1 LCGAGENHLSDEPET
16 AVEPAQR
23 VQIKISIA
31 KQLLARSATAV
42 TSSILFACVS
52 GTMLH
57 FNADNR
63 LVVLWILSVV
73 LSGCLAI
80 FYLIVAK
87 KHPFNAQNIDK
98 YLFFNTFNALC
109 AGIAWGV
116 GMVLLTDLESNQ
128 SIAITFLIVSCF
140 GAAAIISH
148 GAYPRSY
155 GAAALPALLIYS
167 ANLLFFAPAP
177 QNLLG
182 FVSLL
187 LLVAYFL
194 IAINLHRNLLA
205 TLILREQ
212 QKKMMS
218 ELRTQRDAIRRANE
232 NKTRFLAT
240 TSHDFAQPLHTMG
253 NYISA
258 LRNSLTEPQ
267 QHELLQKLEASW
279 RSMGNLLDGLLDI
292 SRLEAGAIVQNRQ
305 PVDLTRLVQ
314 NFVDEYSETA
324 KQKHIELRTQLDL
337 QTADTDINLFSR
349 VVRNILSNAIKFTP
363 TGGVITV
370 TVQGHDNHIV
380 FKVADTGIGIPKSR
394 QSDIFEEYV
403 QLDNHHRER
412 HKGLGLGLSIVG
424 RLCELLDIDIELESE
439 EGKGACFTFH
449 VAKSEEIAE
458 TPSPWEP
465 HAALRL
471 AVLVIDDE
479 REIRDSMSVL
489 LSDWGCEVFSARSGD
504 EAVELINALDIHPDG
519 VIADMRLK
527 GGETGVDVL
536 IRIRN
541 LLGSEIPAIFVT
553 GNIDGNGNMPRPSGT
568 KLLTKPVDAS
578 TMHRE
583 LRLLARS
590 SSILTA
596 SVTEPHKENA

>member
-1 LCGAGENHLSDEPET
+1 MRDEPE
-16 AVEPAQR
+16 AALEPAQK

-31 KQLLARSATAV
+31 TQLLARSATAV
-42 TSSILFACVS
+42 TSSILFASVS

-63 LVVLWILSVV
+63 LVVLWVFSVIV
-73 LSGCLAI
+73 SGCLAI

-87 KHPFNAQNIDK
+87 RHPFNAQNIDK

-109 AGIAWGV
+109 AGLAWGI
-116 GMVLLTDLESNQ
+116 GMVVLSDLESKQ

-155 GAAALPALLIYS
+155 AAAAAPALLMYS
-167 ANLLFFAPAP
+167 GNLLFFAPSP

-182 FVSLL
+182 FVSIL

-194 IAINLHRNLLA
+194 IASNMHRNLVA
-205 TLILREQ
+205 TLILRQQ
-212 QKKMMS
+212 QKTMMR

-258 LRNSLTEPQ
+258 LRNTLTEPQ

-305 PVDLTRLVQ
+305 PVDLTSLVQ
-314 NFVDEYSETA
+314 NIVEEYSGSA
-324 KQKHIELRTQLDL
+324 NQKHIELRTQLDR
-337 QTADTDINLFSR
+337 QTAHTDINLFSR
-349 VVRNILSNAIKFTP
+349 IARNILSNAIKFTP
-363 TGGVITV
+363 RGGVITV
-370 TVQGHDNHIV
+370 TVQSRDNHIV
-380 FKVADTGIGIPKSR
+380 FKVADTGIGIPESR

-403 QLDNHHRER
+403 QLGNHHRER

-424 RLCELLDIDIELESE
+424 RLCELLDIKIELKSE
-439 EGKGACFTFH
+439 EGKGACFTFL
-449 VAKSEEIAE
+449 VPKSEEIAT

-465 HAALRL
+465 HTALRL

-489 LSDWGCEVFSARSGD
+489 LSDWGCEVFSARSGE
-504 EAVELINALDIHPDG
+504 EALELINALDIHPEI
-519 VIADMRLK
+519 VILDMRLK
-527 GGETGVDVL
+527 GGETGVEVL
-536 IRIRN
+536 IRIRA
-541 LLGSEIPAIFVT
+541 LLGSDIPAIFVT
-553 GNIDGNGNMPRPSGT
+553 GNIDGHGTVPRPSGT
-568 KLLTKPVDAS
+568 KLLTKPVDTS
-578 TMHRE
+578 TMHWE
-583 LRLLARS
+583 LRLLARAS
-590 SSILTA
+590 TAMAASIG
-596 SVTEPHKENA
+596 EPYREDA